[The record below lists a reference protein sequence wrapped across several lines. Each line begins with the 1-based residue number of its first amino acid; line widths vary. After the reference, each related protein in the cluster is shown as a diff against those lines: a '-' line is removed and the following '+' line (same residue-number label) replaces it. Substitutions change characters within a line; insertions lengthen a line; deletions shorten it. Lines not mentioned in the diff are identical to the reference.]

1 MQPSS
6 RSQTITKEQ
15 EFTDRTKIE
24 TIDLA
29 RKTNAPR
36 AATVATN
43 KPAAEP
49 PPEAP
54 ASAPDWQPAL
64 TGYVAPK
71 DANNLWPAFLIA
83 LLLILTTEL
92 MRRHRRRRKRRFI
105 PTVGQHPTG

>member
-1 MQPSS
+1 MQQAS
-6 RSQTITKEQ
+6 RSQTITKDQ

-29 RKTNAPR
+29 KKTNALR
-36 AATVATN
+36 MAAVATN

-49 PPEAP
+49 PSPP
-54 ASAPDWQPAL
+54 TPAPDWQPAL

-71 DANNLWPAFLIA
+71 DPNTLWPALLIA

-92 MRRHRRRRKRRFI
+92 MRRHRRRRKRRYI
-105 PTVGQHPTG
+105 PAVGQSPSS